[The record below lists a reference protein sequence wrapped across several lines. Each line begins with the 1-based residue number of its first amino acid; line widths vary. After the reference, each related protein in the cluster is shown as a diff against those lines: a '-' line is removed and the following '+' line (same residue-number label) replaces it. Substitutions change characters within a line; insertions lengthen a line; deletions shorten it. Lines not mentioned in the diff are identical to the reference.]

1 VTTHQAARKRKVSSN
16 ARRFQVLIFAEG
28 KETEPVYFTNWYRQH
43 RDRIIVKV
51 APHQNVT
58 TPMELVRRAIKQ
70 RAGDLRESKRG
81 LGDAY
86 DEYWCVF
93 DVDTHP
99 YLNEALQLA
108 RSEDI
113 RVALSNPC
121 IELWITIHFQDQTA
135 YLSTEAAEEKAAVL
149 LGCGKAPTPTALERL
164 VERYNDAKE
173 RARQLDKKHENHG
186 SPPNSNPSTGVW
198 RLVDIIK
205 GDQRYVETT

>member
-1 VTTHQAARKRKVSSN
+1 VTTHQA
-16 ARRFQVLIFAEG
+16 
-28 KETEPVYFTNWYRQH
+28 
-43 RDRIIVKV
+43 
-51 APHQNVT
+51 
-58 TPMELVRRAIKQ
+58 ELVRRAIKQ

-99 YLNEALQLA
+99 HLNEALQLA

-121 IELWITIHFQDQTA
+121 IELWIIIHFQDQTA
-135 YLSTEAAEEKAAVL
+135 YLSAEVAVEKAAVL
-149 LGCGKAPTPTALERL
+149 LGCGKTPTPTALERL

-173 RARQLDKKHENHG
+173 RARQLDKKHDNDG
-186 SPPNSNPSTGVW
+186 SRAKLQPKHWCLAPSGHHKGRPEIRGDHVSSDW
-198 RLVDIIK
+198 R
-205 GDQRYVETT
+205 